1 VLAVNIGVTK
11 NTMKRLMTFTVA
23 LMIATVA
30 FAQKAPKNP
39 LVSEQ
44 NYKHPFA
51 AAAAKNNKLGTSE
64 TLGTE
69 TVVDAQDYKH
79 NYSRKTVNRIRLP
92 KGDGVSPAASHK
104 HPLGL

>member
-1 VLAVNIGVTK
+1 
-11 NTMKRLMTFTVA
+11 MTVAIA
-23 LMIATVA
+23 LMIAGVA
-30 FAQKAPKNP
+30 FGQKIAKNP

-51 AAAAKNNKLGTSE
+51 ANAAKKNNLGKSE
-64 TLGTE
+64 TPATE

-79 NYSRKTVNRIRLP
+79 NYSRKTVKRVRLH
-92 KGDGVSPAASHK
+92 KGDGVSPAASTK

>member
-1 VLAVNIGVTK
+1 
-11 NTMKRLMTFTVA
+11 MKQVITFAFA

-30 FAQKAPKNP
+30 FGQKKAANNP

-51 AAAAKNNKLGTSE
+51 ATTAKNNKLGKSE
-64 TLGTE
+64 TLATE
-69 TVVDAQDYKH
+69 NVVDAQDYKH
-79 NYSRKTVNRIRLP
+79 MHNRKSVRRVRLP
-92 KGDGVSPAASHK
+92 QGDGSSPAASQK

>member
-1 VLAVNIGVTK
+1 
-11 NTMKRLMTFTVA
+11 MKRLMTFVVA
-23 LMIATVA
+23 LMIASVA
-30 FAQKAPKNP
+30 FAQKTAKNP

-51 AAAAKNNKLGTSE
+51 AAAAKGNNVGKSE
-64 TLGTE
+64 TLTTE
-69 TVVDAQDYKH
+69 SVVDAQDYKH
-79 NYSRKTVNRIRLP
+79 NLNRKTVKRVRLP

>member
-1 VLAVNIGVTK
+1 
-11 NTMKRLMTFTVA
+11 MTFAVA
-23 LMIATVA
+23 LMIASIA

-39 LVSEQ
+39 KNPLVSEL

-51 AAAAKNNKLGTSE
+51 AAAAKNNNLGRSE
-64 TLGTE
+64 TLTTE
-69 TVVDAQDYKH
+69 SVVDAQDYKH
-79 NYSRKTVNRIRLP
+79 NYNRKTVKRIRLP

>member
-1 VLAVNIGVTK
+1 
-11 NTMKRLMTFTVA
+11 MTFAAA
-23 LMIATVA
+23 LMIASIA
-30 FAQKAPKNP
+30 FGQKTAKNP

-51 AAAAKNNKLGTSE
+51 AAAAKNNNVGKSE
-64 TLGTE
+64 TLATE

-79 NYSRKTVNRIRLP
+79 NYSRKTVKRVRLH

-104 HPLGL
+104 HSLGL